1 VVAELVE
8 VGVDV
13 LVLVEVGVEL
23 DVVVVVDVDVVELG
37 VLLVDVLVVV
47 VWQSLTS
54 SWPTV
59 AAPCLRFAA
68 RAELTEDGRLSI
80 ALLSDDTAL

>member
-1 VVAELVE
+1 M
-8 VGVDV
+8 
-13 LVLVEVGVEL
+13 LVEVGVEL
-23 DVVVVVDVDVVELG
+23 DVVVVLELVVVELG
-37 VLLVDVLVVV
+37 VLLVVLEVVV

-68 RAELTEDGRLSI
+68 SAGLTDDGRLSI